1 MHLKRVCFEIGFQN
15 LFLYRF
21 YLWKKKE
28 KKNQFGSRVY
38 GGNCCYQW
46 FCMPDRTTFWYGYQL
61 LWYMGD
67 EQKSFWKDLDKE
79 ILGRAPSQVW
89 KFLEIWEGLV
99 LLQDIKEWLVV
110 YDLKTQELRKFSKYG
125 GHSEDSFAVSYT
137 DSSFYKWRGCN

>member
-1 MHLKRVCFEIGFQN
+1 
-15 LFLYRF
+15 
-21 YLWKKKE
+21 
-28 KKNQFGSRVY
+28 
-38 GGNCCYQW
+38 
-46 FCMPDRTTFWYGYQL
+46 
-61 LWYMGD
+61 MGD

-137 DSSFYKWRGCN
+137 DSSFYKWMGCN